1 MDQKNNILINPKHL
15 TQCHQYG
22 YSKYPNLSRCL
33 SMVENKCNYA
43 GCDLNGPVLVDGV
56 SYCTRHAHNILKNR
70 FLSEYEK
77 WNGID
82 SKPMNFLNALH
93 RYLTLTYKGG
103 ILIEALTNSKIR
115 DRGFGFEKIDDGF
128 RFYIVRHKYA
138 WSARQQEN
146 WEQLFEYSLS
156 KNQFTLIEETR
167 SVGLSQLVKN
177 VAAAIINNDAYPG
190 VKDIN
195 SNKYGLIKVI
205 SEHRNWLILIRYHS
219 IDQAQ
224 ICPWIMR
231 LGLI

>member
-1 MDQKNNILINPKHL
+1 
-15 TQCHQYG
+15 
-22 YSKYPNLSRCL
+22 
-33 SMVENKCNYA
+33 MVENKCNYP
-43 GCDLNGPVLVDGV
+43 GCDLNGVIPVDGK
-56 SYCTRHAHNILKNR
+56 SYCAKHAQNILKNW
-70 FLSEYEK
+70 FFSEYEK
-77 WNGID
+77 WNGVD

-138 WSARQQEN
+138 WSARPQEN

-177 VAAAIINNDAYPG
+177 VAAAIINNDDYSG
-190 VKDIN
+190 VKDVN

-205 SEHRNWLILIRYHS
+205 YPKKSKELLMKLILPEFL
-219 IDQAQ
+219 QK
-224 ICPWIMR
+224 M
-231 LGLI
+231 